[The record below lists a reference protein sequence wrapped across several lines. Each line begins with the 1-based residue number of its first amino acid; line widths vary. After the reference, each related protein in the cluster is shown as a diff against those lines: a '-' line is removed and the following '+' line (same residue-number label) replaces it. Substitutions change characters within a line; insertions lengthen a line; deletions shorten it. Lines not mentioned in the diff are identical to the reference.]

1 VAKQHGHELAPAGE
15 TAGMALRPVLG
26 HNPLKLVA
34 GKQLQHLA
42 ENAGYSCHGGGG
54 PPDADYVFSTQTVTE
69 FYRRR
74 SKPNLDK
81 SGSAYSRTAVV
92 SFDCTYRRSFEK
104 RLDIFYSA
112 GLSAQSKH
120 LARVS

>member
-54 PPDADYVFSTQTVTE
+54 PPDAD
-69 FYRRR
+69 
-74 SKPNLDK
+74 L
-81 SGSAYSRTAVV
+81 
-92 SFDCTYRRSFEK
+92 
-104 RLDIFYSA
+104 RLLNA
-112 GLSAQSKH
+112 NRN
-120 LARVS
+120 RVLPPPLKT